1 MNGENVVPKMAVK
14 GGALAT
20 IVICALIGVPLALF
34 LVLFLL
40 RKWMHGPTAGSGN
53 EKQLDDK
60 VVVITGKCCSDSDF
74 IILSISQEQAPFY
87 SFRSKFRNRE
97 SHSP

>member
-1 MNGENVVPKMAVK
+1 MPKMAVK

-40 RKWMHGPTAGSGN
+40 RKWMHGPTAGSDN

-60 VVVITGKCCSDSDF
+60 VVVITGK
-74 IILSISQEQAPFY
+74 
-87 SFRSKFRNRE
+87 
-97 SHSP
+97 

>member
-1 MNGENVVPKMAVK
+1 MPKMAVK

-40 RKWMHGPTAGSGN
+40 RKWMHGPTAGSDN

-60 VVVITGKCCSDSDF
+60 VVVITGKCCDSDNDF
-74 IILSISQEQAPFY
+74 IILSISQEQAPFC
-87 SFRSKFRNRE
+87 SFRGKFRNRE